1 MALIFENFLVWGS
14 QDLRLATSLK
24 PMRAMTHDMSHDDM
38 REPPFVGSH
47 TPLDLVILQL
57 GLAVE
62 GESAGAARGGD
73 LDSLVDDHDVMPQA
87 LLRGEPLAAA
97 VAVVVERGVVDLA
110 VGTHVD
116 HVVLLQLG
124 HLYTSVFISQ
134 P

>member
-1 MALIFENFLVWGS
+1 MFEVYNFYFCKLFIFGEVKTK
-14 QDLRLATSLK
+14 DRPKAK
-24 PMRAMTHDMSHDDM
+24 DRP

-97 VAVVVERGVVDLA
+97 VAVVVERGVVNLA